1 MVEEIFFQNW
11 IFTKF
16 IFPFVLIWTIV
27 FALLGKTKL
36 LGENRQVDSIVAFF
50 IAFIFVVALKPKEIV
65 NNLILF
71 LTVALIVMFVI
82 LLLWGFVSG
91 SKEVSIGS
99 KGLKWVIGIVIVIA
113 VIIAFLWA
121 SGIHNNMLNLLFK
134 SNWSNTFWTNAIF
147 IVVIAIALAL
157 ALRKSG

>member
-121 SGIHNNMLNLLFK
+121 SGIHNNVLNLLFK

>member
-1 MVEEIFFQNW
+1 MAEEIFFQNW

-36 LGENRQVDSIVAFF
+36 LGENKQVDSIVAFF

-99 KGLKWVIGIVIVIA
+99 KGLKWVIGIVIVIV
-113 VIIAFLWA
+113 VIIALLWA
-121 SGIHNNMLNLLFK
+121 SGIHNNILNLLFK
-134 SNWSNTFWTNAIF
+134 SDWSNTFWINAIF

>member
-1 MVEEIFFQNW
+1 
-11 IFTKF
+11 
-16 IFPFVLIWTIV
+16 
-27 FALLGKTKL
+27 
-36 LGENRQVDSIVAFF
+36 
-50 IAFIFVVALKPKEIV
+50 
-65 NNLILF
+65 
-71 LTVALIVMFVI
+71 MFVI

-121 SGIHNNMLNLLFK
+121 SGIHNNVLNLLFK